1 MKPKTWHFFW
11 GILSTLLIV
20 EAGAFAAEDPFSK
33 FAKDVKKRDQAML
46 KAVQQIEERW
56 DRFYES
62 TIEDYY
68 VYSKDGRVRRRANF
82 SDESPEKGFL
92 EVAVVD
98 AKSEKEA
105 QKVLGKAVEKALR
118 EKTGKQELLK
128 DQVQLN
134 QQPLTKKNVRRRAK
148 ELKKQIQKTTVLT
161 KKGKKT
167 VYSIKLKFVPDH
179 VQQRAKIFFSSVKRH
194 ARKSKIP
201 VKLVLAVMHT
211 ESNFNPHACS
221 GSKKIKKRGQ
231 CLAYGLMQL
240 VPKSGARE
248 AYKYI
253 YKKDNFH
260 ELPVEQQKDYL
271 FKPENNMTLGA
282 AYLGKMINND
292 FAGGMYSGNPNDIKT
307 FGVGAVDSL
316 ENRVIL
322 AAHSY
327 NTGPGNSA
335 KALMKIT
342 TIKRRYPRPILEV
355 IAKEANKLNVA
366 ELVHRLKTYSPWE
379 EARHYVEKVNKCITT
394 NTNLRGGKC
403 Y

>member
-1 MKPKTWHFFW
+1 MKTQMWLYFV
-11 GILSTLLIV
+11 GNVIYSLIFV
-20 EAGAFAAEDPFSK
+20 ASALADEDPFSK
-33 FAKDVKKRDQAML
+33 FAKDVEKRDQAML

-56 DRFYES
+56 DRFYEN

-105 QKVLGKAVEKALR
+105 QKVLSKAISEALR

-134 QQPLTKKNVRRRAK
+134 EEPLTKKNVRRRAK
-148 ELKKQIQKTTVLT
+148 ELKKQIQKKTVLT

-179 VQQRAKIFFSSVKRH
+179 VRKRAKIYYPSIKRH

-201 VKLVLAVMHT
+201 VKLVLAIMHT
-211 ESNFNPHACS
+211 ESAFNPHACS
-221 GSKKIKKRGQ
+221 GSKKVKKRGQ

-240 VPKSGARE
+240 VPKYGARE
-248 AYKYI
+248 AYRYL

-260 ELPVEQQKDYL
+260 ELPVETQKAYL
-271 FKPENNMTLGA
+271 FEPEKNMTLGA
-282 AYLGKMINND
+282 AYLGKMVNKD
-292 FAGGMYSGNPNDIKT
+292 FA
-307 FGVGAVDSL
+307 AVDSM

-335 KALMKIT
+335 KGLMKIT
-342 TIKRRYPRPILEV
+342 KIKKRYPRPIFDV
-355 IAKEANKLNVA
+355 IAREANKLNVE
-366 ELVHRLKTYSPWE
+366 ELVQRLKTYSPHE

-394 NTNLRGGKC
+394 NTNLRGTKC
-403 Y
+403 F

>member
-1 MKPKTWHFFW
+1 
-11 GILSTLLIV
+11 
-20 EAGAFAAEDPFSK
+20 
-33 FAKDVKKRDQAML
+33 ML

-105 QKVLGKAVEKALR
+105 QKILGKAVEKALR
-118 EKTGKQELLK
+118 EKAGKQELLK

-134 QQPLTKKNVRRRAK
+134 QKPLTKKNVRRRAK

-167 VYSIKLKFVPDH
+167 VYSVKLKFVPDH

-194 ARKSKIP
+194 AKKRKIP
-201 VKLVLAVMHT
+201 VKLVLAIMHT
-211 ESNFNPHACS
+211 ESAFNPRACS
-221 GSKKIKKRGQ
+221 RRKKTPRNQ

-240 VPKSGARE
+240 VPTSGARE
-248 AYKYI
+248 AYRYI
-253 YKKDNFH
+253 YKKDKFH
-260 ELPVEQQKDYL
+260 KFPVEQQADYL

-282 AYLGKMINND
+282 AYLGKMVNKD
-292 FAGGMYSGNPNDIKT
+292 FA
-307 FGVGAVDSL
+307 AVDSL
-316 ENRVIL
+316 EKRVIL

-335 KALMKIT
+335 KGLMKIT
-342 TIKRRYPRPILEV
+342 KIKSRYPRPIFEV
-355 IAKEANKLNVA
+355 IAREANKLNIE
-366 ELVHRLKTYSPWE
+366 ELVQRLKTYSPHE

-394 NTNLRGGKC
+394 NTNLRGTKC
-403 Y
+403 F

>member
-1 MKPKTWHFFW
+1 MKTQTRLYLV
-11 GILSTLLIV
+11 GILIFLTMLVAS
-20 EAGAFAAEDPFSK
+20 AHAAEDPFSK

-134 QQPLTKKNVRRRAK
+134 QKPLTKKNVRRRAK

-167 VYSIKLKFVPDH
+167 VYSVKLKFVPDH
-179 VQQRAKIFFSSVKRH
+179 VQQRAKIFYSSVKRH
-194 ARKSKIP
+194 ARKRKIP
-201 VKLVLAVMHT
+201 VKLVLAIMHT
-211 ESNFNPHACS
+211 ESAFNAKACS
-221 GSKKIKKRGQ
+221 SRKKTPIKQ

-240 VPKSGARE
+240 VPKYGARE
-248 AYKYI
+248 AYSHL
-253 YKKDNFH
+253 YKEDVFH
-260 ELPVEQQKDYL
+260 TFPVKQQAAYL

-282 AYLGKMINND
+282 AYLGKMVNKD
-292 FAGGMYSGNPNDIKT
+292 FA
-307 FGVGAVDSL
+307 AVDSL
-316 ENRVIL
+316 DKRVIL

-335 KALMKIT
+335 KGLMKIT
-342 TIKRRYPRPILEV
+342 KIKRKYPRPIFKV
-355 IAKEANKLNVA
+355 IAREANKLNIE
-366 ELVHRLKTYSPWE
+366 ELVQRLKTYSPHA
-379 EARHYVEKVNKCITT
+379 EARHYVENINKCMTT
-394 NTNLRGGKC
+394 NTNTRGTKC
-403 Y
+403 F

>member
-1 MKPKTWHFFW
+1 MKTQTRQFFV
-11 GILSTLLIV
+11 GILVNLLIL
-20 EAGAFAAEDPFSK
+20 ATSAHAAEDPFSK

-56 DRFYES
+56 DRFYAS
-62 TIEDYY
+62 TVEDYY

-118 EKTGKQELLK
+118 EKAGKQELLK

-134 QQPLTKKNVRRRAK
+134 QKPLTKKNVRRRAK

-167 VYSIKLKFVPDH
+167 VYSVKLKFVPDH

-221 GSKKIKKRGQ
+221 GSKKVKKSGQ

-248 AYKYI
+248 AYRYL
-253 YKKDNFH
+253 YKEDKFH
-260 ELPVEQQKDYL
+260 KLPVEQQKAYL

-282 AYLGKMINND
+282 AYLGKMVNKD
-292 FAGGMYSGNPNDIKT
+292 FA
-307 FGVGAVDSL
+307 AVDSL
-316 ENRVIL
+316 DKRVIL

-335 KALMKIT
+335 KGLMKIT
-342 TIKRRYPRPILEV
+342 KIKSRYPRPIFEV
-355 IAKEANKLNVA
+355 IAREANKLNIE
-366 ELVHRLKTYSPWE
+366 ELVQRLKTYSPHE

>member
-1 MKPKTWHFFW
+1 M
-11 GILSTLLIV
+11 GILIFLTMLVAS
-20 EAGAFAAEDPFSK
+20 AHAAEDPFSK

-105 QKVLGKAVEKALR
+105 QKVLGKAVAEALR
-118 EKTGKQELLK
+118 EKVGKQELLK

-134 QQPLTKKNVRRRAK
+134 QKPLTKKNVRRRAK

-179 VQQRAKIFFSSVKRH
+179 VQKRAKIFLSSIQRH
-194 ARKSKIP
+194 ASKRKIP
-201 VKLVLAVMHT
+201 VRLVLAIMHT
-211 ESNFNPHACS
+211 ESAFNAKACS
-221 GSKKIKKRGQ
+221 RRKKTPIKQ

-240 VPKSGARE
+240 VPKYGARE
-248 AYKYI
+248 AYRYL
-253 YKKDNFH
+253 YKEDQFH
-260 ELPVEQQKDYL
+260 KFSTKKQAAYL
-271 FKPENNMTLGA
+271 FKPENNITLGV
-282 AYLGKMINND
+282 AYLGKMVNLD
-292 FAGGMYSGNPNDIKT
+292 LAG
-307 FGVGAVDSL
+307 VDSL
-316 ENRVIL
+316 EKRVLL
-322 AAHSY
+322 AASSY
-327 NTGPGNSA
+327 NTGHGNTA
-335 KALMKIT
+335 KGMMKIT
-342 TIKRRYPRPILEV
+342 NKKSKYPRPTLKV
-355 IAKEANKLNVA
+355 IAREANKLNYE
-366 ELVHRLKTYSPWE
+366 ELLQRLKTYLPYE
-379 EARHYVEKVNKCITT
+379 ETRHYVEKINKCITT
-394 NTNLRGGKC
+394 NTNLRGKKC
-403 Y
+403 F

>member
-1 MKPKTWHFFW
+1 MKTQTRQFFV
-11 GILSTLLIV
+11 GILIFLTMLVAS
-20 EAGAFAAEDPFSK
+20 AHAAEDPFSK

-105 QKVLGKAVEKALR
+105 QKVLAKAVAEALR
-118 EKTGKQELLK
+118 EKAGKQELLK

-134 QQPLTKKNVRRRAK
+134 QKPLTKKNVRRRAK

-179 VQQRAKIFFSSVKRH
+179 VQKRAKIFLSSIQRH
-194 ARKSKIP
+194 ASKRKIP
-201 VKLVLAVMHT
+201 VRLVLAIMHT
-211 ESNFNPHACS
+211 ESAFNAKACS
-221 GSKKIKKRGQ
+221 RRKKTPIKQ

-240 VPKSGARE
+240 VPKYGARE
-248 AYKYI
+248 AYRHL
-253 YKKDNFH
+253 YKEDVFH
-260 ELPVEQQKDYL
+260 KFPVKKQAAYL

-282 AYLGKMINND
+282 AYLGKMVNLD
-292 FAGGMYSGNPNDIKT
+292 FAR
-307 FGVGAVDSL
+307 VDSL
-316 ENRVIL
+316 EKRVIL

-335 KALMKIT
+335 KGLMKIT
-342 TIKRRYPRPILEV
+342 KIKRKYPRPIFEV
-355 IAKEANKLNVA
+355 IAREANKINFE
-366 ELVHRLKTYSPWE
+366 ELVQRLKTYSPHA
-379 EARHYVEKVNKCITT
+379 EARHYVENINKCITT
-394 NTNLRGGKC
+394 NTNTRGTKC
-403 Y
+403 F

>member
-1 MKPKTWHFFW
+1 MKTQTMQIFV
-11 GILSTLLIV
+11 GIMIFLTMLVAS
-20 EAGAFAAEDPFSK
+20 AHAAEDPFSK

-82 SDESPEKGFL
+82 SDESSEKGFL

-128 DQVQLN
+128 DQVLLN
-134 QQPLTKKNVRRRAK
+134 QKPLTKKNLRRRAK
-148 ELKKQIQKTTVLT
+148 ELKKQILKTTVLT

-179 VQQRAKIFFSSVKRH
+179 VQQRAKIFFSSVKRN
-194 ARKSKIP
+194 ARKRKIP
-201 VKLVLAVMHT
+201 VKLVLAIMHT
-211 ESNFNPHACS
+211 ESAFNPHACS
-221 GSKKIKKRGQ
+221 RRKKTPIKQ

-248 AYKYI
+248 AYRYL
-253 YKKDNFH
+253 YKEDQFH
-260 ELPVEQQKDYL
+260 KFSTKKQAAYL
-271 FKPENNMTLGA
+271 FNPENNMTLGA
-282 AYLGKMINND
+282 AYLGKMVNKD
-292 FAGGMYSGNPNDIKT
+292 FA
-307 FGVGAVDSL
+307 AVDSL
-316 ENRVIL
+316 DKRVIL

-335 KALMKIT
+335 KGLMKIT
-342 TIKRRYPRPILEV
+342 KIKSRYPRPIFEV
-355 IAKEANKLNVA
+355 IAREANKLNIE
-366 ELVHRLKTYSPWE
+366 ELVQRLKTYSPHE

-394 NTNLRGGKC
+394 NTNMRGGKC
-403 Y
+403 F

>member
-1 MKPKTWHFFW
+1 MKTQTMQIFV
-11 GILSTLLIV
+11 GIMIFLTMLVAS
-20 EAGAFAAEDPFSK
+20 AHAAEDPFSK

-82 SDESPEKGFL
+82 SDESSEKGFL

-128 DQVQLN
+128 DQVLLN
-134 QQPLTKKNVRRRAK
+134 EKPLTKKNVRRRAK

-167 VYSIKLKFVPDH
+167 VYSVKLKFVPDH
-179 VQQRAKIFFSSVKRH
+179 LQKRSKIFLSSVQRH
-194 ARKSKIP
+194 ASKRKIP
-201 VKLVLAVMHT
+201 VSSVLAVMHT
-211 ESNFNPHACS
+211 ESAFNPHACS
-221 GSKKIKKRGQ
+221 RRKKTPIKQ

-248 AYKYI
+248 AYRYL
-253 YKKDNFH
+253 YKEDQFH
-260 ELPVEQQKDYL
+260 KFSTKKQAAYL
-271 FKPENNMTLGA
+271 FKPENNITLGV
-282 AYLGKMINND
+282 AYLGKMVNLD
-292 FAGGMYSGNPNDIKT
+292 LAG
-307 FGVGAVDSL
+307 VDSL
-316 ENRVIL
+316 EKRVLL
-322 AAHSY
+322 AASSY
-327 NTGPGNSA
+327 NTGHGNTA
-335 KALMKIT
+335 KGMMKIT
-342 TIKRRYPRPILEV
+342 NKKSKYPRPTLKV
-355 IAKEANKLNVA
+355 IAREANKLNYE
-366 ELVHRLKTYSPWE
+366 ELLQRLKTYLPYE
-379 EARHYVEKVNKCITT
+379 ETRHYVEKINKCITT
-394 NTNLRGGKC
+394 NTNLRGKKC
-403 Y
+403 F

>member
-1 MKPKTWHFFW
+1 MKTQTMQIFV
-11 GILSTLLIV
+11 GIMIFLTMLVAS
-20 EAGAFAAEDPFSK
+20 AHAAEDPFSK

-68 VYSKDGRVRRRANF
+68 IYSKDGRVRRRANF
-82 SDESPEKGFL
+82 SDESSEKGFL

-128 DQVQLN
+128 DQVLLN
-134 QQPLTKKNVRRRAK
+134 QKPLTKKNLRRRAK
-148 ELKKQIQKTTVLT
+148 ELKKQILKTTVLT

-179 VQQRAKIFFSSVKRH
+179 VQQRAKIFFSSVKRN
-194 ARKSKIP
+194 ARKRKIP
-201 VKLVLAVMHT
+201 VKLVLAIMHT
-211 ESNFNPHACS
+211 ESAFNPHACS
-221 GSKKIKKRGQ
+221 RRKKTPIKQ

-248 AYKYI
+248 AYRYL
-253 YKKDNFH
+253 YKKDQFH
-260 ELPVEQQKDYL
+260 KFSTKKQAAYL
-271 FKPENNMTLGA
+271 FNPENNMTLGA
-282 AYLGKMINND
+282 AYLGKMVNKD
-292 FAGGMYSGNPNDIKT
+292 FA
-307 FGVGAVDSL
+307 AVDSL
-316 ENRVIL
+316 DKRVIL

-335 KALMKIT
+335 KGLMKIT
-342 TIKRRYPRPILEV
+342 KIKSRYPRPIFEV
-355 IAKEANKLNVA
+355 IAREANKLNIE
-366 ELVHRLKTYSPWE
+366 ELVQRLKTYSPHE

-394 NTNLRGGKC
+394 NTNMRGGKC
-403 Y
+403 F

>member
-1 MKPKTWHFFW
+1 MKTKTWHFFW

-56 DRFYES
+56 DRFYAS
-62 TIEDYY
+62 TVEDYY

-134 QQPLTKKNVRRRAK
+134 QKPLTKKNVRRRAK
-148 ELKKQIQKTTVLT
+148 ELKKQILKTTVLT

-179 VQQRAKIFFSSVKRH
+179 VQKRAKIFFSSVKRH

-221 GSKKIKKRGQ
+221 GSKKVKKSGQ

-248 AYKYI
+248 AYRYL
-253 YKKDNFH
+253 YKKDKFH
-260 ELPVEQQKDYL
+260 KFPVEQQAAYL

-282 AYLGKMINND
+282 AYLGKMVNKD
-292 FAGGMYSGNPNDIKT
+292 FA
-307 FGVGAVDSL
+307 AVDSL
-316 ENRVIL
+316 EKRVIL

-335 KALMKIT
+335 KGLMKIT
-342 TIKRRYPRPILEV
+342 KIKRKYPRPIFKV
-355 IAKEANKLNVA
+355 IAREANKLNIE

>member
-1 MKPKTWHFFW
+1 MKTQTMQIFV
-11 GILSTLLIV
+11 GIMIFLTMLVAS
-20 EAGAFAAEDPFSK
+20 AHAAEDPFSK

-105 QKVLGKAVEKALR
+105 QKVLGKAVAEALR
-118 EKTGKQELLK
+118 EKAGKQELLK
-128 DQVQLN
+128 DQVLLN
-134 QQPLTKKNVRRRAK
+134 QKPLTKKNLRRRAK
-148 ELKKQIQKTTVLT
+148 ELKKQILKTTVLT

-179 VQQRAKIFFSSVKRH
+179 VQQRAKIFFSSVKRN
-194 ARKSKIP
+194 ARKRKIP
-201 VKLVLAVMHT
+201 VKLVLAIMHT
-211 ESNFNPHACS
+211 ESAFNPHACS
-221 GSKKIKKRGQ
+221 RRKKTPIKQ

-248 AYKYI
+248 AYRYL
-253 YKKDNFH
+253 YKEDQFH
-260 ELPVEQQKDYL
+260 KFSTKKQAAYL

-282 AYLGKMINND
+282 AYLGKMVNKD
-292 FAGGMYSGNPNDIKT
+292 FA
-307 FGVGAVDSL
+307 AVDSL
-316 ENRVIL
+316 DKRVIL

-335 KALMKIT
+335 KGLMKIT
-342 TIKRRYPRPILEV
+342 KIKSRYPRPIFEV
-355 IAKEANKLNVA
+355 IAREANKLNFE
-366 ELVHRLKTYSPWE
+366 ELLQRLKTYLPYE
-379 EARHYVEKVNKCITT
+379 ETRHYVEKINKCITT
-394 NTNLRGGKC
+394 NTNLRGKKC
-403 Y
+403 F

>member
-1 MKPKTWHFFW
+1 MKTQTRQIFV
-11 GILSTLLIV
+11 GILFFLTMLVAS
-20 EAGAFAAEDPFSK
+20 AHAAEDPFSK

-62 TIEDYY
+62 TVEDYY

-118 EKTGKQELLK
+118 EKAGKQELLK

-148 ELKKQIQKTTVLT
+148 ELRKQIQKTTVHT

-167 VYSIKLKFVPDH
+167 VYSVKLKFVPDH

-201 VKLVLAVMHT
+201 VKLILSIMHT
-211 ESNFNPHACS
+211 ESAFNPQACS
-221 GSKKIKKRGQ
+221 RRKKTPRNQ

-248 AYKYI
+248 AYKYL
-253 YKKDNFH
+253 YKKDKFH
-260 ELPVEQQKDYL
+260 TFPVEQQAEYL
-271 FKPENNMTLGA
+271 FKPENNMTLGS
-282 AYLGKMINND
+282 AYLGKMVNKD
-292 FAGGMYSGNPNDIKT
+292 F
-307 FGVGAVDSL
+307 VGVDSL
-316 ENRVIL
+316 EKRVIL

-335 KALMKIT
+335 KGLMKIT
-342 TIKRRYPRPILEV
+342 KIKRKYPRPIFKV
-355 IAKEANKLNVA
+355 IAREANKLNVE
-366 ELVHRLKTYSPWE
+366 ELVQRLKTYSPHE

>member
-1 MKPKTWHFFW
+1 MKTQTMQIFV
-11 GILSTLLIV
+11 GIMIFLTMLVAS
-20 EAGAFAAEDPFSK
+20 AHAAEDPFSK

-82 SDESPEKGFL
+82 SDESSEKGFL

-128 DQVQLN
+128 DQVLLN
-134 QQPLTKKNVRRRAK
+134 QKPLTKKNLRRRAK
-148 ELKKQIQKTTVLT
+148 ELKKQILKTTVLT

-179 VQQRAKIFFSSVKRH
+179 VQQRAKIFFSSVKRN
-194 ARKSKIP
+194 ARKRKIP
-201 VKLVLAVMHT
+201 VKLVLAIMHT
-211 ESNFNPHACS
+211 ESAFNPHACS
-221 GSKKIKKRGQ
+221 RRKKTPIKQ

-248 AYKYI
+248 AYRYL
-253 YKKDNFH
+253 YKKDQFH
-260 ELPVEQQKDYL
+260 KFSTKKQAAYL
-271 FKPENNMTLGA
+271 FNPENNMTLGA
-282 AYLGKMINND
+282 AYLGKMVNKD
-292 FAGGMYSGNPNDIKT
+292 FA
-307 FGVGAVDSL
+307 AVDSL
-316 ENRVIL
+316 DKRVIL

-335 KALMKIT
+335 KGLMKISK
-342 TIKRRYPRPILEV
+342 IKSRYPRPIFEV
-355 IAKEANKLNVA
+355 IAREANKLNIE
-366 ELVHRLKTYSPWE
+366 ELVQRLKTYSPHE

-394 NTNLRGGKC
+394 NTNMRGGKC
-403 Y
+403 F

>member
-1 MKPKTWHFFW
+1 MKTQTMQIFV
-11 GILSTLLIV
+11 GIMIFLTMLVAS
-20 EAGAFAAEDPFSK
+20 AHAAEDPFSK

-105 QKVLGKAVEKALR
+105 QKVLGKAVAEALR
-118 EKTGKQELLK
+118 EKAGKQELLK
-128 DQVQLN
+128 DQVLLN
-134 QQPLTKKNVRRRAK
+134 QKPLTKKNLRRRAK
-148 ELKKQIQKTTVLT
+148 ELKKQILKTTVLT

-167 VYSIKLKFVPDH
+167 VYSVKLKFVPDH
-179 VQQRAKIFFSSVKRH
+179 LQKRSKIFLSSVQRH
-194 ARKSKIP
+194 ASKRKIP
-201 VKLVLAVMHT
+201 VSSVLAVMHT
-211 ESNFNPHACS
+211 ESAFNPHACS
-221 GSKKIKKRGQ
+221 RRKKTPIKQ

-248 AYKYI
+248 AYRYL
-253 YKKDNFH
+253 YKEDQFH
-260 ELPVEQQKDYL
+260 KFSTKKQAAYL

-282 AYLGKMINND
+282 AYLGKMVNLD
-292 FAGGMYSGNPNDIKT
+292 FAR
-307 FGVGAVDSL
+307 VDSL
-316 ENRVIL
+316 EKRVIL

-335 KALMKIT
+335 KGLMKIT
-342 TIKRRYPRPILEV
+342 KIKRKYPRPIFEV
-355 IAKEANKLNVA
+355 IAREANKINFE
-366 ELVHRLKTYSPWE
+366 ELVQRLKTYSPHE

-394 NTNLRGGKC
+394 NTNLRGTKC
-403 Y
+403 F

>member
-1 MKPKTWHFFW
+1 MKTKTWHFFW

-134 QQPLTKKNVRRRAK
+134 QKPLTKKNVRRRAK

-221 GSKKIKKRGQ
+221 GSKKVKKSGQ

-253 YKKDNFH
+253 YKKDKFH
-260 ELPVEQQKDYL
+260 TFPVEQQAAYL

-282 AYLGKMINND
+282 AYLGKMVNLD
-292 FAGGMYSGNPNDIKT
+292 FA
-307 FGVGAVDSL
+307 AVDSL
-316 ENRVIL
+316 EKRVIL

-327 NTGPGNSA
+327 NTGPGNTA
-335 KALMKIT
+335 KGLMKIT
-342 TIKRRYPRPILEV
+342 KIKRKYPRPIFKV
-355 IAKEANKLNVA
+355 IAREANKINFE
-366 ELVHRLKTYSPWE
+366 ELVQRLKTYSPHA

-394 NTNLRGGKC
+394 NTNLRGTKC
-403 Y
+403 F